1 MADAEAVQKMVDAGV
16 VVNQVSA
23 EERQKMIEAQQP
35 LYDQY
40 AEEYGLGELIATLQE
55 LGNS

>member
-1 MADAEAVQKMVDAGV
+1 
-16 VVNQVSA
+16 
-23 EERQKMIEAQQP
+23 MIEAQQP